1 MWPFEEAVKEAVKE
15 AVEEAVEGVRGK
27 VFCVVIF

>member
-1 MWPFEEAVKEAVKE
+1 LWPFEEAVKEAVKE